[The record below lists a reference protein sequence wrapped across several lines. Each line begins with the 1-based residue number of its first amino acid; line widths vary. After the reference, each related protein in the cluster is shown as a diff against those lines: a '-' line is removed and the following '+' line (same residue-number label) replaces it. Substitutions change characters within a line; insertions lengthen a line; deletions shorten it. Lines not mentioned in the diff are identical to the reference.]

1 MQERLS
7 TCTLVCQTWAAAGAG
22 ASKVLAVQLRSQAQ
36 ADNLTAWLAQHGS
49 AIEQLSVATDHQV
62 STGLAKHALLS
73 VAHYRWWA
81 VLLGIRPLGSD
92 LCC

>member
-62 STGLAKHALLS
+62 STGLDACASVRGALQMVGC
-73 VAHYRWWA
+73 VARHPSP
-81 VLLGIRPLGSD
+81 GE
-92 LCC
+92 